1 MMELHTS
8 GEDYLEAVL
17 ILSRTCPEVR
27 SVDIAE
33 HLGVSRPSVS
43 RAVSL
48 LRRGGFL
55 EAEGAY
61 LRLTEAGREIA
72 DGIYEKHCYFKARL
86 MEVGVDEATADKEAC
101 LIEHAVSDES
111 FDKLRASTPQSISI
125 IPIINDNGAAVR
137 RIFV

>member
-1 MMELHTS
+1 M
-8 GEDYLEAVL
+8 
-17 ILSRTCPEVR
+17 R

-72 DGIYEKHCYFKARL
+72 EGIYEKHCYFKARL
-86 MEVGVDEATADKEAC
+86 MEVGVDEATGDKEAC

>member
-55 EAEGAY
+55 ESEGAY
-61 LRLTEAGREIA
+61 LRLTDAGREVA
-72 DGIYEKHCYFKARL
+72 EGIYKKHCFFKARL
-86 MEVGVDEATADKEAC
+86 MEVGVDEATAEKEAC

>member
-1 MMELHTS
+1 MVELHTS

-72 DGIYEKHCYFKARL
+72 EGIYEKHCYFKARL
-86 MEVGVDEATADKEAC
+86 MEVGVDEATAEKEAC
-101 LIEHAVSDES
+101 LIEHAVSDDS
-111 FDKLRASTPQSISI
+111 FDKLCVNTAPSTAC
-125 IPIINDNGAAVR
+125 NDGEPTAHTDKA
-137 RIFV
+137 

>member
-1 MMELHTS
+1 M
-8 GEDYLEAVL
+8 
-17 ILSRTCPEVR
+17 R

-55 EAEGAY
+55 EVEGAY

-72 DGIYEKHCYFKARL
+72 EGIYEKHCYFKARL

-111 FDKLRASTPQSISI
+111 FDKLRASTPQSISL

>member
-1 MMELHTS
+1 MKIISRSCFNTS
-8 GEDYLEAVL
+8 RARPECVSEAL
-17 ILSRTCPEVR
+17 PARGI
-27 SVDIAE
+27 
-33 HLGVSRPSVS
+33 GSRPSVS

-72 DGIYEKHCYFKARL
+72 EGIYEKHCYFKARL